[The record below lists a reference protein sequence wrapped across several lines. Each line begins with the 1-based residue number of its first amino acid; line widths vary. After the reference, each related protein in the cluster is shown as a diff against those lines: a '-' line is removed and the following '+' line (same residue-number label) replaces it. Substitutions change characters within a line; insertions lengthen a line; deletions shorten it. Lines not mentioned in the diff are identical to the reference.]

1 MSGDVYDETTRARVM
16 RAVKRRDTSP
26 ELVARAACRALGLRY
41 RIDYARWPGRPDLA
55 FPGRKKAIFVHGC
68 FWHGHTCARGA
79 RAPKANAAYW
89 AAKIDRNRT
98 RDARALNDLSEHG
111 ISALVIW
118 ECETRDTAAL
128 GERLRSFFA

>member
-1 MSGDVYDETTRARVM
+1 MTDVFTPEQRSAVMARV
-16 RAVKRRDTSP
+16 RGKDTGP
-26 ELVARAACRALGLRY
+26 ELALRRALHARGLRY
-41 RIDYARWPGRPDLA
+41 RLHDRTLPGRPDIVFAGPRLVV
-55 FPGRKKAIFVHGC
+55 FVHGC